1 MSGSGKDRNI
11 AKTLSSNWVIKML
24 NKKMMVI
31 QENDNSFSEKKS
43 LKGAAYD

>member
-11 AKTLSSNWVIKML
+11 GKTLSSNWGIKML

-31 QENDNSFSEKKS
+31 QENDNSSVEKKS